1 MNLHARPVAEL
12 GQAFARERSAPSE
25 QKPGWRHLATG
36 VLAAAFVAAGTAPA
50 HAGGLY
56 ISEYG
61 TPSMGTADAGSQAW
75 GNDASAALHNP
86 ASMTRLDG
94 HAMLA
99 GVGAGI
105 TQVEF
110 DPDRAAIE
118 GDDGGNAGTVAPLS
132 TISGVARLSERWRAG
147 LSVGGITGAALD
159 YNRNWVGRFQVTD
172 VSLLVAGVTPSV
184 AVKVTDWLSLGAAAT
199 LWYARLNQK
208 IRPSAE
214 GGDGRIK
221 IDDADD
227 TETTFNLSAMI
238 ELSEATRFGVVYNS
252 EANLNLSGDVDVE
265 PLGLAANVGLD
276 FTFPQWVKAGVY
288 HDLTDRIALL
298 GSVRWEDWS
307 AFDEIPVSVDRGDAA
322 IPANWRDT
330 YGFSLGLHYRATD
343 RLLLQ
348 TGIGYDTSPV
358 SDANRRAELPIDRQ
372 YRVSFGMQYDWSE
385 RLRFGGS
392 ILYADLGDADIDAN
406 LFGGSYDKNRALFL
420 AANLAYRF

>member
-132 TISGVARLSERWRAG
+132 TISGVARRRRPRLQPQLGRPLPGDRRFAAG
-147 LSVGGITGAALD
+147 RRRHAFRRRQGHRLAVARCRRDLVVCTAEPEDPTIC
-159 YNRNWVGRFQVTD
+159 GR
-172 VSLLVAGVTPSV
+172 
-184 AVKVTDWLSLGAAAT
+184 
-199 LWYARLNQK
+199 R
-208 IRPSAE
+208 
-214 GGDGRIK
+214 
-221 IDDADD
+221 
-227 TETTFNLSAMI
+227 
-238 ELSEATRFGVVYNS
+238 
-252 EANLNLSGDVDVE
+252 
-265 PLGLAANVGLD
+265 
-276 FTFPQWVKAGVY
+276 
-288 HDLTDRIALL
+288 
-298 GSVRWEDWS
+298 
-307 AFDEIPVSVDRGDAA
+307 
-322 IPANWRDT
+322 
-330 YGFSLGLHYRATD
+330 
-343 RLLLQ
+343 
-348 TGIGYDTSPV
+348 
-358 SDANRRAELPIDRQ
+358 
-372 YRVSFGMQYDWSE
+372 
-385 RLRFGGS
+385 
-392 ILYADLGDADIDAN
+392 
-406 LFGGSYDKNRALFL
+406 
-420 AANLAYRF
+420 